1 MVALS
6 AAASGTELS
15 WGVARTSYAF
25 GPFSGDLLLGNFG
38 DSRINALTA
47 KGLITLNGKNGKPLV
62 VAGGRGLWTLTLGG
76 GANSNPSTLYF
87 TAGPHQEIDGRFG
100 TIAPAQ

>member
-38 DSRINALTA
+38 DSLIHALTPT
-47 KGLITLNGKNGKPLV
+47 GLVALKATNGKPLV
-62 VAGGRGLWTLTLGG
+62 VTGGRGLWTLTLGG

-87 TAGPHQEIDGRFG
+87 TAGPNQEMNGRFG
-100 TIAPAQ
+100 TITPAP